1 MFSMQY
7 LQIIATLMITG
18 EITLKL
24 SKDMYKTRKKQK
36 TREGLL
42 KLNWRIPN
50 IPNKI
55 EKRLFRKEYTLSNNL
70 LENNFSGILKWIYN
84 PQTKYSIEASGGIII
99 IIIIIVVVLGI
110 ILTGIMLK
118 KSLP

>member
-7 LQIIATLMITG
+7 LQIIVTLMVTG
-18 EITLKL
+18 EITIKL
-24 SKDMYKTRKKQK
+24 SKDMYKTRTKQK

-42 KLNWRIPN
+42 KLNWIIPN

-55 EKRLFRKEYTLSNNL
+55 EKRLFRKEYTLSHNL
-70 LENNFSGILKWIYN
+70 LENNFSGILKWIYT
-84 PQTKYSIEASGGIII
+84 PQIKYSIESAGG
-99 IIIIIVVVLGI
+99 IIIVVVLGI